1 MRAQEALECIAK
13 EYESNQDSWRIIAG
27 HDVAGLYTIYA
38 LHGDFFW
45 TIKYPKHGMNG
56 VAERGKLENDE
67 LIRSISDDPAGY
79 GLRLMSRHLFELL
92 LRNRAKPD
100 TKAITAKQMLENAK
114 TGQMMVVGPVLHAPV
129 IKTIDAAQ
137 RELEAKLNRQLDDL
151 TNGMYA

>member
-1 MRAQEALECIAK
+1 
-13 EYESNQDSWRIIAG
+13 
-27 HDVAGLYTIYA
+27 
-38 LHGDFFW
+38 
-45 TIKYPKHGMNG
+45 
-56 VAERGKLENDE
+56 
-67 LIRSISDDPAGY
+67 
-79 GLRLMSRHLFELL
+79 MSRHLFELL

-129 IKTIDAAQ
+129 IKPIDAAQ